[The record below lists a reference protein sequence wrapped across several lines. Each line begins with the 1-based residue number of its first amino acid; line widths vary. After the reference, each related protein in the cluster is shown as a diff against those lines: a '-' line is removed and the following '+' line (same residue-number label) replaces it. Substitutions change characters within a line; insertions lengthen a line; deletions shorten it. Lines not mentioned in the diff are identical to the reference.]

1 MYYTYENDKL
11 VAKGDQ
17 YENPSSYTQYGTG
30 ETGANKGQ
38 ANGWEQ
44 GVSNAG
50 SGVLDG
56 MGLGM
61 FGQLGKMGYNG
72 FKQMDNPAGDVMS
85 QFFGPHHVMLGNV
98 DDYKAGMIDKKDLG
112 KVQAQ
117 NTLGW
122 LLPGIGSIWGAID
135 QGKRRRDFANNAK
148 YVNSTNP
155 FLFALDDKGLQFSNP
170 KAKAPAPVGDKTGW
184 IAALSSMVG
193 SGIKQGM
200 PANKKNEVA
209 PNTEVD
215 LNQDQPK
222 NLAFMQNP
230 LGDNIAV
237 DNSYKSSAT
246 RFGGDSPISGY
257 EDQFNWSNK
266 TQGFNEGGSVKL
278 KKEEVLRAVQQAEE
292 ANRSKKYE
300 PTQAVKNTKAT
311 LASASLLTPTN
322 LPARI
327 GSTIFDLGTATK
339 YALDGQYDKATED
352 AVQAVLNWIPFL
364 QQKNMINLS
373 KNTVPLAYR
382 FNQAIPYINQVNTYT
397 NKANDVKTISEVYS
411 KDKPNILKGDMF
423 STSIP
428 VDNLRVEPQKRKI
441 AFQGGGSVI
450 VEGGKGGDDIAL
462 VDTNTGEDTGVR
474 VEKDEMIVFSKKNV
488 EALEKAIASGKK
500 SAVFNIVKDQ
510 LSQHPEVKE
519 GETMFKGGGYKDLS
533 DDKLKSE
540 YESAKKKPIGKLS
553 LDELKGYEKELEKRG
568 LEFKA
573 YNLLGPDGESP
584 ASDLVM
590 APYNLAKKVLVDLP
604 MYLSEKANDYG
615 DPIKDPKGYEKILQ
629 TKVDQLYEKKYGKM
643 GVDLGGLKPTY
654 DRKKWKELEA
664 DIRAQDL
671 DKAKKGE
678 NVNKVMPSD
687 NEKPTYKDRNVKDVF
702 NMLLPNAEKT
712 VEEEAKKIGKDGIPI
727 IRTDVNKKSNG
738 QSGWSQPNTRTST
751 SSTTTTTT
759 SGQQSSKTDNVNID
773 DKSIAMKGVA
783 QPDPGMLN
791 VADIAGKLQTPY
803 AKTVDTEPE
812 TVKQDWLG
820 DTLGYAGDALKLGL
834 GMSAATKKLPEWT
847 ISDNWN
853 EYMGKMKFM
862 SNMGLSPEQKAQYL
876 DTADRTYQY
885 DLSNIYNL
893 SNGNAGTVLG
903 NIGRANMSRYRSGVD
918 LAIADKNAELANNAV
933 YGNWLGRDEQ
943 YRKSIFD
950 ENRNGLLMTKQ
961 AGMQLAS
968 DAIANM
974 ENRADYNK
982 FYGKGSQVEKL
993 QNLQLEEQQTKNDIL
1008 KAQRD
1013 NAKNPEFWKTYNP
1026 WKTTSAEHQVAT
1038 TNSINK
1044 DDATEQSG
1052 PKWNSKI
1059 TDKILSHE
1067 RSFGA
1072 PGGNPFFSGYNNS
1085 DWSNGRFE
1093 KEYVDKV
1100 RSEIPNFDSLPDKI
1114 KARLVDYKFNTGRS
1128 IGDLIHV
1135 ASGKYT
1141 ATDANNKKT
1150 LGNLTEEQI
1159 ASLNSEDF
1167 GKKIDNA
1174 KLEIYKMTKQNDVNY
1189 KKNLNMN
1196 WIPRTNMWDNFEF

>member
-1 MYYTYENDKL
+1 MYYTYENGKL

-50 SGVLDG
+50 TGVLDG

-61 FGQLGKMGYNG
+61 FGQVGKMGYNG

-135 QGKRRRDFANNAK
+135 QGKRRRDFANNAN
-148 YVNSTNP
+148 YVNNTNP
-155 FLFALDDKGLQFSNP
+155 FLFALDDKGLQFANP

-184 IAALSSMVG
+184 LAALGSAVG
-193 SGIKQGM
+193 SGIKKGIDS
-200 PANKKNEVA
+200 KKSKNAVA
-209 PNTEVD
+209 PNTEAD

-230 LGDNIAV
+230 LGDNQAI
-237 DNSYKSSAT
+237 DNSYKESAT
-246 RFGGDSPISGY
+246 RFGGGDNQGY
-257 EDQFNWSNK
+257 NDQFNWSWK
-266 TQGFNEGGSVKL
+266 KQGFKKGGSVK
-278 KKEEVLRAVQQAEE
+278 
-292 ANRSKKYE
+292 
-300 PTQAVKNTKAT
+300 
-311 LASASLLTPTN
+311 
-322 LPARI
+322 
-327 GSTIFDLGTATK
+327 
-339 YALDGQYDKATED
+339 
-352 AVQAVLNWIPFL
+352 
-364 QQKNMINLS
+364 
-373 KNTVPLAYR
+373 
-382 FNQAIPYINQVNTYT
+382 
-397 NKANDVKTISEVYS
+397 
-411 KDKPNILKGDMF
+411 
-423 STSIP
+423 
-428 VDNLRVEPQKRKI
+428 
-441 AFQGGGSVI
+441 
-450 VEGGKGGDDIAL
+450 VEGGKGDDDIAL

-488 EALEKAIASGKK
+488 EALEQAIKSGKK
-500 SAVFNIVKDQ
+500 NDVFAIVKDQ
-510 LSQHPEVKE
+510 LKQVPEEKE
-519 GETMFKGGGYKDLS
+519 ETVGFKRGGKYKDLD

-540 YESAKKKPIGKLS
+540 YEAAKKKPIGKLS

-568 LEFKA
+568 LKFKA

-584 ASDLVM
+584 VSDLIM

-654 DRKKWKELEA
+654 DKKKWKELEA
-664 DIRAQDL
+664 QVREQDL
-671 DKAKKGE
+671 EKARKGE

-687 NEKPTYKDRNVKDVF
+687 NEKPTYKDRNAKDALG
-702 NMLLPNAEKT
+702 MLFPDAEKA
-712 VEEEAKKIGKDGIPI
+712 VQEAVAKKDGIP
-727 IRTDVNKKSNG
+727 TVNLDPNNLNGGNKNSAKTPFSSTYKST
-738 QSGWSQPNTRTST
+738 QSSSSTSNKTST
-751 SSTTTTTT
+751 
-759 SGQQSSKTDNVNID
+759 GAGVNID
-773 DKSIAMKGVA
+773 DKSIAMKGVT
-783 QPDPGMLN
+783 QPDPSMLN
-791 VADIAGKLQTPY
+791 IQDVAGKLQVPY
-803 AKTVDTEPE
+803 AKTIDTAPE
-812 TVKQDWLG
+812 TVKNSWLT
-820 DTLGYAGDALKLGL
+820 DALGYAGDAGKLWM
-834 GMSAATKKLPEWT
+834 GMNAATKKIPEWT

-903 NIGRANMSRYRSGVD
+903 NIGRANANRYRSGVD
-918 LAIADKNAELANNAV
+918 LAIADKNAEMANNAN
-933 YGNWLGRDEQ
+933 YGNWLSADEQ
-943 YRKSIFD
+943 YRKRIFD
-950 ENRNGLLMTKQ
+950 ENRNNLLMTKQ

-968 DAIANM
+968 DALANM
-974 ENRADYNK
+974 DGRAEYNK

-993 QNLQLEEQQTKNDIL
+993 QNMQLEEQQTKNDIL
-1008 KAQRD
+1008 KAQKE
-1013 NAKNPEFWKTYNP
+1013 NYSNPDFWKNYNP
-1026 WKTTSAEHQVAT
+1026 WKNTSVEHQVAT

-1128 IGDLIHV
+1128 ISDLIHV